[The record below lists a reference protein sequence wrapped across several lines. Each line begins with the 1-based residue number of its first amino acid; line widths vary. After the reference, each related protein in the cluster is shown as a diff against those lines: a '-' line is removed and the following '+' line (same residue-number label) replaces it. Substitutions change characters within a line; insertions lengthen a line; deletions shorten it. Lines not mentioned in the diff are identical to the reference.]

1 MKGDKALN
9 STNIKSGEEIVKE
22 FFGKVKEDSDLDKE
36 TREALFELFQEGN
49 LRKAS
54 IKRKLDS
61 MRNAALGEEDE
72 EVKEDRD

>member
-1 MKGDKALN
+1 MN

-22 FFGKVKEDSDLDKE
+22 FFGKVKKDSNLDKE

-49 LRKAS
+49 LRRAS

-61 MRNAALGEEDE
+61 IRSAALGEEDE
-72 EVKEDRD
+72 EVKEDQG